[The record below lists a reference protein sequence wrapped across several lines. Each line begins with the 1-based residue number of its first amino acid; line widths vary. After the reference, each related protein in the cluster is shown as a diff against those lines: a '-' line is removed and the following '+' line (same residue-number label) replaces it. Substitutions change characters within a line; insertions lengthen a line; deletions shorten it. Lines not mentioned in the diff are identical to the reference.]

1 MTDANRNE
9 KSNLVIA
16 YQQRDEQKYSS
27 PNHTVPLSGITPHR
41 SLHDDITRITR
52 TASV

>member
-16 YQQRDEQKYSS
+16 YHEAGHAVMERL
-27 PNHTVPLSGITPHR
+27 V
-41 SLHDDITRITR
+41 
-52 TASV
+52 